1 MDPVPPPPPV
11 FSTPSSHPRATRR
24 KEKKTE
30 TKLRMVGGQDAGF
43 LAQTRVVPSSR
54 GGDAHGN
61 SKQHVWKQTDREGD
75 GGGWAAGRAKKPTKL
90 QLAHTDTTQPTT
102 TTPSVWRG
110 RSLEG
115 LEGSEE
121 DEGKLSQVPRCVVCP
136 PPASAVRGSFN
147 VFVPPWH
154 LNAHLQGQIPP
165 SSVHHKRR
173 LRMNAQSVQGDEN
186 GE

>member
-1 MDPVPPPPPV
+1 MRG
-11 FSTPSSHPRATRR
+11 FWLKLGSCRRAVAVTLMGTASNMFGSRQI
-24 KEKKTE
+24 EK
-30 TKLRMVGGQDAGF
+30 A
-43 LAQTRVVPSSR
+43 A
-54 GGDAHGN
+54 AA
-61 SKQHVWKQTDREGD
+61 D
-75 GGGWAAGRAKKPTKL
+75 GRLGAKKPTKL

>member
-1 MDPVPPPPPV
+1 M
-11 FSTPSSHPRATRR
+11 
-24 KEKKTE
+24 
-30 TKLRMVGGQDAGF
+30 
-43 LAQTRVVPSSR
+43 
-54 GGDAHGN
+54 
-61 SKQHVWKQTDREGD
+61 
-75 GGGWAAGRAKKPTKL
+75 GGWARKEANQTAARPHRHGAT
-90 QLAHTDTTQPTT
+90 HNDNTI
-102 TTPSVWRG
+102 SVWRG
-110 RSLEG
+110 RSF
-115 LEGSEE
+115 EGSEE
-121 DEGKLSQVPRCVVCP
+121 DEGKLSHVPRCVVCP